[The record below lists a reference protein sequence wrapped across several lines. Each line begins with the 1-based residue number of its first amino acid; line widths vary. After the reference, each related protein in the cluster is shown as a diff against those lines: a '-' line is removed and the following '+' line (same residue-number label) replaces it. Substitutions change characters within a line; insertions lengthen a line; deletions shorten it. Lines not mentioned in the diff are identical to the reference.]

1 MALFVGYCANY
12 MGILRFYPLF
22 GFQYTWKDAAWGIAG
37 SPVHAIPQESA
48 LQWKSAP
55 ALSAACQSG
64 QADGNGGKIWRGLDG
79 LYPTGGRSQLEWQV
93 RGRVGKMGFDRGSSL
108 GWKAWLHR
116 LFRMCWDYNTIS
128 MLNSEFD
135 LTAVHTGLSFAL
147 SAAVVLAIFVF
158 SNLLFSRRLRTLDI
172 VTVFKSVD

>member
-1 MALFVGYCANY
+1 
-12 MGILRFYPLF
+12 
-22 GFQYTWKDAAWGIAG
+22 
-37 SPVHAIPQESA
+37 
-48 LQWKSAP
+48 
-55 ALSAACQSG
+55 
-64 QADGNGGKIWRGLDG
+64 
-79 LYPTGGRSQLEWQV
+79 
-93 RGRVGKMGFDRGSSL
+93 
-108 GWKAWLHR
+108 
-116 LFRMCWDYNTIS
+116 